1 MVDSGRK
8 TVELLGVISKKS
20 DIGTAMVVTLALM
33 LIVIIS
39 YSLGSQKKSILK
51 VNFEKDGTCKTC
63 WAARKNIH
71 AFRIKASRTLFFS

>member
-1 MVDSGRK
+1 MVNSGRK
-8 TVELLGVISKKS
+8 TVELLGVILKKS

-51 VNFEKDGTCKTC
+51 KMG
-63 WAARKNIH
+63 H
-71 AFRIKASRTLFFS
+71 AKLVGLHVKIFMLLE

>member
-20 DIGTAMVVTLALM
+20 DIGTVMVVTLART

-39 YSLGSQKKSILK
+39 YSLGNQTKSILK
-51 VNFEKDGTCKTC
+51 KME
-63 WAARKNIH
+63 H
-71 AFRIKASRTLFFS
+71 AKLVGLQIKIFMFL